1 MLFLIILF
9 IMKAIMLFITLNIF
23 LFSCTE
29 QNTKSKLTTERKT
42 INQHWLDSVI
52 KQHSDSN
59 YIKPYK
65 RTDFVT
71 AAFYINKKKSSV
83 CQIMKD
89 SANSIRQVIIEKNGT
104 RNFFAQYYA
113 NGQLQA
119 DLPLD
124 EFGQYNGTATYYNT
138 GGIVESSGQY
148 IHGLKTGQWK
158 NFNKDGK
165 VILIADYGTSG
176 QIIKT
181 AK

>member
-1 MLFLIILF
+1 MKTIILF
-9 IMKAIMLFITLNIF
+9 STLNVL
-23 LFSCTE
+23 LFSCIE
-29 QNTKSKLTTERKT
+29 QNTNSKLTAKKT
-42 INQHWLDSVI
+42 ISQHWLDSVI

-71 AAFYINKKKSSV
+71 ATFYINKKGSSV

-89 SANSIRQVIIEKNGT
+89 STNSIRQVIIEKNGT
-104 RNFFAQYYA
+104 RSFFTQYYA

-138 GGIVESSGQY
+138 DGIVESNGQY
-148 IHGLKTGQWK
+148 IHGLKTGEWK
-158 NFNKDGK
+158 IFNTDGK
-165 VILIADYGTSG
+165 LILIADYDTSG
-176 QIIKT
+176 QIIK
-181 AK
+181 ASKQ